1 MSIDAMFAV
10 PPAELVQA
18 RELSHT
24 SVQWAS
30 RAARANLEARA
41 DDSHSNLGWHEGVQ
55 GLVSHPLDDGQR
67 CQLGFSF
74 STGSLVWLVD
84 GNSTALLA
92 LEQADEAA
100 ARTWCDEQ
108 LSAAGLVTTDHAEM
122 PYELDPVDYRG
133 FADAGA
139 KEALA
144 TLGAWYA
151 KSQSVLD
158 GLVRD
163 FGTMAVATPTVRCWP
178 HHFDLGT
185 LFVLDEDDPETARS
199 VGVGFSPGDGSYA
212 KPYFYCTPWPTPE
225 ALPEAPG
232 PLHWHTEGFTSLV
245 LPASHINTATSLDQ
259 TLASAV
265 RAARDSLP

>member
-108 LSAAGLVTTDHAEM
+108 LSAAGLATTDHAEM

-158 GLVRD
+158 GLVRE

-212 KPYFYCTPWPTPE
+212 E
-225 ALPEAPG
+225 ALLL
-232 PLHWHTEGFTSLV
+232 LH
-245 LPASHINTATSLDQ
+245 
-259 TLASAV
+259 TLANARGAAGGTGATALAHRRLYVAGASRQPYQHGNQSRSDPCERGQGSAG
-265 RAARDSLP
+265 